1 MASDASI
8 SGDLDVAVERSA
20 APKEVWAAIDR
31 LVGDRPELAD
41 RLGREPEL
49 RAALVAVLA
58 ASRSMQ
64 RLVERSPAAIDV
76 LDALDHRSPR
86 ADTTVA
92 ELVAWKEHE
101 LLRIAA
107 LDLTGRTT
115 LEATGAA
122 LAALA
127 SDVLEG
133 ACLLAEAA
141 DEAPTDDGDGSAS
154 GFRLAVIG
162 MGKLGGRELNYSS
175 DIDVIF
181 VGDGSAER
189 LERRARA
196 VVEIAKRCFRVDTGL
211 RPLGRDG
218 PLVRT
223 LDSYEAYWDRWA
235 EPWEFQALLRSRA
248 VAGDIR
254 LGNHLVEAAR
264 RWLWSRPFSAD
275 DLRSLRQ
282 MKRRSEQ
289 EVARRGLTDREIKRG
304 RGGIRDIEFTIQLL
318 QLVHGPGDPELRS
331 PTTLTV
337 LAEMA
342 TAGYI
347 DRADSE
353 ELAEAFRFLR
363 RLEDRLQLREEQQ
376 VHTVPTDPDELD
388 HVARVLG
395 YRGTPEAGA
404 TARFQHDLRHHQ
416 LAVRSIHERVYFRPL
431 LEVFSSATTTLS
443 PDAAVTRLTA
453 FGFTDAHRTRLAV
466 LELTRGLNRSSRL
479 MQHLLPLLLDWL
491 SDSPDPDLG
500 LLLLR
505 NLLTGSSRRS
515 QLMETFRDSPEAAQR
530 LCTLLGSSRLLGD
543 IVIRNPDLVARL
555 PDAGRTSSASR
566 DELVER
572 ASAAVSWRSDL
583 GAQTTALQRWK
594 ERNLFGI
601 AARDLLDHAGV
612 AAVGDDLTVLAEAV
626 LETALGSLDPQVPF
640 AVIALGRFGGA
651 DLSYASDLDVIFVHG
666 GDSSTIDEAN
676 RVASGLLRLVGGST
690 PAARI
695 YTIDAQLRPEGKRGS
710 LVRTVDGYASYWE
723 RYALVWE
730 RQAMLRARPVAGDAG
745 LGARLVERLVPWMV
759 GAGLSDEDARE
770 IRRMKARIE
779 RERIPF
785 GEDPQFHLKLGRGSL
800 SDVEFAAQLL
810 QLRNGVEATGTVD
823 AIVRLVEIGALGAD
837 DAQRLVDSYEF
848 CEHTRNRWFLVNSR
862 ASDAL
867 PADPAQLQWLARSL
881 DLTPTGL
888 REDYRRVTRRARR
901 VVERVFYDQP

>member
-1 MASDASI
+1 MVSDASI
-8 SGDLDVAVERSA
+8 SGDLDVAIERSA
-20 APKEVWAAIDR
+20 APEEVWAAVDR
-31 LVGDRPELAD
+31 LVGDRPALAG
-41 RLGREPEL
+41 RLDDEPEL
-49 RAALVAVLA
+49 RAAVVAVLA
-58 ASRSMQ
+58 ASRSLQ
-64 RLVERSPAAIDV
+64 RLLERSPGAIDV
-76 LDALDHRSPR
+76 LDDLGRRAPR
-86 ADTTVA
+86 ADTTIA

-107 LDLTGRTT
+107 RDLTGAAS

-127 SDVLEG
+127 SDVLAG
-133 ACLLAEAA
+133 ACLLAEA
-141 DEAPTDDGDGSAS
+141 DDDHPGDDGAEV
-154 GFRLAVIG
+154 RLAVIG
-162 MGKLGGRELNYSS
+162 MGKLGGQELNYSS

-181 VGDGSAER
+181 VGDGPAER

-196 VVEIAKRCFRVDTGL
+196 VVEIAKRCYRVDTTL

-218 PLVRT
+218 PLVRS
-223 LDSYEAYWDRWA
+223 LDSFEAYWDRWA
-235 EPWEFQALLRSRA
+235 APWEFQALLRARA

-254 LGNHLVEAAR
+254 LGNQFVDAAR

-282 MKRRSEQ
+282 MKHRAEQ

-304 RGGIRDIEFTIQLL
+304 RGGIRDIEFTVQLL

-331 PTTLTV
+331 PTTLVV
-337 LAEMA
+337 LSEMA

-347 DRADSE
+347 DRADSAQ
-353 ELAEAFRFLR
+353 LADAFRFLR

-388 HVARVLG
+388 HVARVLD

-404 TARFQHDLRHHQ
+404 TERFQHDLRRHQ

-443 PDAAVTRLTA
+443 PEAAVTRLTA

-491 SDSPDPDLG
+491 SGSPDPDLG

-505 NLLTGSSRRS
+505 NLLTGSSRRT

-555 PDAGRTSSASR
+555 PGTGRTSSAAR
-566 DELVER
+566 AELVER
-572 ASAAVSWRSDL
+572 AATTVSWRSGL
-583 GAQTTALQRWK
+583 GEQTTALQRWK
-594 ERNLFGI
+594 ERNLLVI
-601 AARDLLDHAGV
+601 ATRDLIDDADV
-612 AAVGDDLTVLAEAV
+612 ATVGHDLTALAEAV
-626 LETALGSLDPQVPF
+626 LESALASLDPQVPF
-640 AVIALGRFGGA
+640 AVFALGRFGGA
-651 DLSYASDLDVIFVHG
+651 DLSYASDLDVMFVHG
-666 GDSSTIDEAN
+666 GDRSTIEEAN
-676 RVASGLLRLVGGST
+676 RVASGLLRLVGGAT

-710 LVRTVDGYASYWE
+710 LVRTVDGYATYWE

-730 RQAMLRARPVAGDAG
+730 RQAMLRARPVAGDPELA
-745 LGARLVERLVPWMV
+745 ARLLERLVPWMV
-759 GAGLSDEDARE
+759 GAGLSDDDARE

-779 RERIPF
+779 RERIPV

-800 SDVEFAAQLL
+800 SDIEFTTQLL
-810 QLRNGVEATGTVD
+810 QLRHGIEATGTVG
-823 AIVRLVEIGALGAD
+823 AIERLVGIGAIGSD

-848 CEHTRNRWFLVNSR
+848 CERTRNRWFLVNSR

-867 PADPAQLQWLARSL
+867 PSDPAQLQWLARSL
-881 DLTPTGL
+881 DLTPTDL

-901 VVERVFYDQP
+901 VVERLFYDQP